1 MIVLDASALLELL
14 LVTPAGVSVAKRI
27 ASERETLHA
36 PQLIDLEVLQVLR
49 RFAAS
54 GALDPGRAE
63 QALEDLQS
71 LDLERYP
78 HQPLLDRLWQLR
90 ANVTAY
96 DAAYLALAE
105 ALLAPLLTFDA
116 RLAGAAGHTAQI
128 ELLD

>member
-1 MIVLDASALLELL
+1 LIVLDASALLELL

-78 HQPLLDRLWQLR
+78 HQPLLDRVWQLR